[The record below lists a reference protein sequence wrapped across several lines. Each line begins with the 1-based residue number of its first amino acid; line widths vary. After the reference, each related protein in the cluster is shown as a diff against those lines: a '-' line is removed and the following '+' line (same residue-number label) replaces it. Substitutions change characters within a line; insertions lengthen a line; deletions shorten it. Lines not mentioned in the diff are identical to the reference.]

1 MQLKIYFQLMVV
13 LPILMGEV
21 DLQRM
26 SGGAIGLLDR
36 FSEVVAAAKL
46 QLAARQ
52 GVGRTFLVN

>member
-1 MQLKIYFQLMVV
+1 
-13 LPILMGEV
+13 MGEV

-36 FSEVVAAAKL
+36 LSEVVAAAKL

-52 GVGRTFLVN
+52 GERVLLSQEIASPQVNKLMAD

>member
-1 MQLKIYFQLMVV
+1 
-13 LPILMGEV
+13 MGEV

-36 FSEVVAAAKL
+36 LSEVVAAAKL

-52 GVGRTFLVN
+52 GERVFLSQEIVSPQVNKLMAD